1 MTNYEQ
7 LLALSTSLDPAAREY
22 VVALL
27 GEHRE
32 MREALQGCVAAIG
45 LLEGTP
51 IAYSLAMTLS
61 SRALAARA
69 ILAKVQAP

>member
-7 LLALSTSLDPAAREY
+7 LLALSAREY

-32 MREALQGCVAAIG
+32 MREG
-45 LLEGTP
+45 LETIADAGTVGGVS
-51 IAYSLAMTLS
+51 AGERKGLAM
-61 SRALAARA
+61 AAKIARA